1 MYPISS
7 QRNILEPETTMF
19 VVPNSF
25 FVAEEYMFLDS
36 LSIYICNLESW
47 FRFFVSK

>member
-7 QRNILEPETTMF
+7 QQNILEPETTMF
-19 VVPNSF
+19 VVPNSIL
-25 FVAEEYMFLDS
+25 VAKKYMFLDS

-47 FRFFVSK
+47 FRLFVSQ